1 MDYDAI
7 QDKAPIMAAS
17 MKGGEATFKAER
29 AWKQG
34 AIYAAVKSWAGL
46 DAELLH
52 QRQHHTLVL
61 TLSGGTDH
69 TGTKISG
76 SPTYEGKDRVGS
88 LTFIP
93 SGAERRAWY
102 RNADLNFVVMLI
114 DPTFL
119 AHYDPDLGAGDLR
132 PFTNHRDGLLNAAL
146 SSLAREMLRAGPDL
160 PSLYAEHV
168 AGLSISHLMRSARRH
183 RSSRVSR
190 TRLSDAQLRR
200 VVEFIEANLHRNVS
214 LSDLANLVGI
224 VPDVLARKMKANI
237 GASPYSFLLERRIR
251 RAEMLLRSSDMPI
264 AEIALE
270 VGFSSQSHFT
280 AQFRK
285 LSNLTPGA
293 YRAATRN

>member
-1 MDYDAI
+1 MDHHAM
-7 QDKAPIMAAS
+7 QANAPIMTAA

-29 AWKQG
+29 AWQQG
-34 AIYAAVKSWAGL
+34 AIYAAVKSWAGV
-46 DAELLH
+46 DAELVH

-61 TLSGGTDH
+61 TLSGGTEH

-76 SPTYEGKDRVGS
+76 SPTYEGKDRVGCLS
-88 LTFIP
+88 FIP

-102 RNADLNFVVMLI
+102 QNADLNFVVMLI
-114 DPTFL
+114 DPAFL
-119 AHYDPDLGAGDLR
+119 ARYDPGLSTGDLR

-146 SSLAREMLRAGPDL
+146 ASLAREMLGAGPDL
-160 PSLYAEHV
+160 PSLYAEQV

-190 TRLSDAQLRR
+190 TGLSDAQLRR

-224 VPDVLARKMKANI
+224 VPDVLARKMKISI
-237 GASPYSFLLERRIR
+237 GASPYSYLLERRIR
-251 RAEMLLRSSDMPI
+251 RAEVMLRASNMPI

-285 LSNLTPGA
+285 HSNLTPGA
-293 YRAATRN
+293 YRASTRN

>member
-1 MDYDAI
+1 MDHDAI
-7 QDKAPIMAAS
+7 RPNAPIMTAS
-17 MKGGEATFKAER
+17 LKGGEATFKAER
-29 AWKQG
+29 VWKQG
-34 AIYAAVKSWAGL
+34 AIYAAVKSWAGF

-52 QRQHHTLVL
+52 QRHHHTLFL
-61 TLSGGTDH
+61 TLSGGTEL

-114 DPTFL
+114 DPAFL
-119 AHYDPDLGAGDLR
+119 AHYDPALGAGDLR
-132 PFTNHRDGLLNAAL
+132 PFTNNRDGLLNSAL
-146 SSLAREMLRAGPDL
+146 SSLAREMLNSGPAL

-168 AGLSISHLMRSARRH
+168 AGLSISHLVRSALRH
-183 RSSRVSR
+183 RPSRVSR
-190 TRLSDAQLRR
+190 SGLPEAQLRR
-200 VVEFIEANLHRNVS
+200 VVDFIEANLQHNVS

-224 VPDVLARKMKANI
+224 VPDVLARKMKASV
-237 GASPYSFLLERRIR
+237 GVSPYRYLLERRIR
-251 RAEMLLRSSDMPI
+251 RAEDLLRSSDMSI

-293 YRAATRN
+293 YRASTRN